1 MSSLTYIERPRSTA
15 FCTVAEVKLDLGIT
29 GPARDAQIE
38 EYIEE
43 ISADIVA
50 YCGREFARASVVE
63 QLSGDGSRSL
73 MVSLTPI
80 VVCTDVAFRSRP
92 FTDFLVYNADA
103 GILYHANTFRD
114 TRPVRQQI
122 EPHIV
127 NDLAG
132 LDFSA
137 SYIGGY
143 LMPGDDVLA
152 SGTLAVVA
160 SGILRLT
167 SGEWPILTSGDLIRT
182 SGFATAANNRRLTVR
197 AIDGLDC
204 IVAETLV
211 DEEAGAVVLVRVR
224 TLPASLNGIARQLA
238 RDRFLSRNR
247 DGDVVSEKIGD
258 WSATY
263 RGGAGS
269 SASTSDTSDGGF
281 GPEIGRKLRQW
292 QRVHQS

>member
-1 MSSLTYIERPRSTA
+1 MSSLTYIERPRSTG

-29 GPARDAQIE
+29 SPARDSQIE

-43 ISADIVA
+43 ISSDIVA

-63 QLSGDGSRSL
+63 RLSGDGSRSL

-80 VVCTDVAFRSRP
+80 VECSDVAYRSCS
-92 FTDFLVYNADA
+92 FADFLVYNADA

-127 NDLAG
+127 NDLAAI
-132 LDFSA
+132 DFSA
-137 SYIGGY
+137 TYTGGY

-152 SGTLAVVA
+152 SGTLSVVA
-160 SGILRLT
+160 SGILRL
-167 SGEWPILTSGDLIRT
+167 SAGEWPILVSGDVIRT
-182 SGFATAANNRRLTVR
+182 TGFATASNNRRMTVQ
-197 AIDGLDC
+197 ALDGLDC

-211 DEEAGAVVLVRVR
+211 DETEGAIVLVRVR
-224 TLPASLNGIARQLA
+224 TLPASLNGIARQLT
-238 RDRFLSRNR
+238 RDRFLARNR

-292 QRVHQS
+292 QRVHQ